1 MDSEHRHELK
11 TNELAN
17 LISHSGEFIR
27 KNYMQIIGVTLII
40 LAVGL
45 WGPIKGYRDRAKL
58 QDQAQT
64 AEVLEQLSQSK
75 MAALRNQ
82 AQSMTTSNA
91 LLVSANALE
100 IEAQKTKN
108 PLLAALALI
117 KRGEA
122 LRSDLHF
129 RNSEVEPA
137 EIKSHI
143 EQAKKAYNSAIQKA
157 KGNPGSI
164 TMEAMANFG
173 LGLCAEELGDLEQA
187 KSIYQSIVSNAGYE
201 GTVYP
206 TQAQFRLD
214 SIDDSKGK
222 FVFVSAP
229 APTEIPLL
237 PEILQGTVPAQAPP
251 VLIEPTEIITPTP
264 EPETN

>member
-11 TNELAN
+11 TNELVN
-17 LISHSGEFIR
+17 LISHSGEFFR
-27 KNYMQIIGVTLII
+27 KNYMQIIGVVLII
-40 LAVGL
+40 IAVGL
-45 WGPIKGYRDRAKL
+45 WGPVKGFRNKAKL
-58 QDQAQT
+58 ENQAQS
-64 AEVLEQLSQSK
+64 AEVLDQLPQSK

-82 AQSMTTSNA
+82 AQDMATSNA
-91 LLVSANALE
+91 LLISANALE
-100 IEAQKTKN
+100 IEAHNTKN

-143 EQAKKAYNSAIQKA
+143 EQARKAYNSAIEKA

-164 TMEAMANFG
+164 TLEAMANFG
-173 LGLCAEELGDLEQA
+173 LGLCAEELGDLKQA
-187 KSIYQSIVSNAGYE
+187 KSIYASIISNADYE
-201 GTVYP
+201 GTVCP
-206 TQAQFRLD
+206 TQAQFRLE

-229 APTEIPLL
+229 VTTDVQLL
-237 PEILQGTVPAQAPP
+237 PEIFQGTVPNQSTP
-251 VLIEPTEIITPTP
+251 VSIEPTETITS